1 VGQLGQT
8 ALDFDKIKSA
18 RWLKWQLCMMERAEM
33 EVFARNDGGVYMMNG
48 GNGFYGGRGG

>member
-1 VGQLGQT
+1 MGQLGQT